1 MKIIKSI
8 YSFFSKL
15 IDKIIVVPI
24 SKLIL
29 IINKKFDT
37 PSRKFENWLSKSNT
51 LLFISLAMAILTFIV
66 IDQRILIYSESSAE
80 VLTDQKVTVLYD
92 EDNYVVEGVP
102 ENVDITLIGNKAD
115 LYIAKQSPTN
125 EVVVD
130 LWGLKPGTHKVD
142 IKYNQISGGIKYTV
156 NPSVATVIIYEKV
169 AASKTLSVDLLNQDA
184 LDERYIIDEITA
196 KEDSVTIKGASY
208 KVDSVATVK
217 ALVDIKSLPKIVLGE
232 KITVSAPLV
241 AYDELGNVVDVEI
254 SPAKVDVELLIQSP
268 SKEVPIQVMPTGNVI
283 YNMGISNLIVN
294 NNENTTVTIYGP
306 TETISAIEYLPVYVN
321 VDGLSEDT
329 QFKVDLDKPAGVKY
343 MSVNNVTVDV
353 KLSSDISNINIENVG
368 ISQINLG
375 SNYGVTPVDID
386 SVTVKLKGVTDIVN
400 DITAS
405 DINVYV
411 DLKGLGVGTHEVSI
425 IVTGN
430 DPRVEYLPSVLK
442 MKVRIYEK

>member
-15 IDKIIVVPI
+15 IDRIIVVPI

-37 PSRKFENWLSKSNT
+37 PSKKFENWLSKSNT
-51 LLFISLAMAILTFIV
+51 LLFISLAMAILIFIV

-80 VLTDQKVTVLYD
+80 VLTDQEVTVLYD

-102 ENVDITLIGNKAD
+102 ETVNITLIGNKAD

-142 IKYNQISGGIKYTV
+142 IKYNQLSGGIKYNV

-169 AASKTLSVDLLNQDA
+169 AASKTLSVDLLNQEA
-184 LDERYIIDEITA
+184 LDERYIIDEINA

-208 KVDSVATVK
+208 KVDNVATVK

-268 SKEVPIQVMPTGNVI
+268 SKEVPIQVIPTGNVI

-306 TETISAIEYLPVYVN
+306 TETISTIEYLPVYVN
-321 VDGLSEDT
+321 VEGLSEDT
-329 QFKVDLDKPAGVKY
+329 QFKVDLDKPNGVKY

-353 KLSSDISNINIENVG
+353 KLSSDISNINIDNVG

-375 SNYGVTPVDID
+375 SNYGVTPIDID

-405 DINVYV
+405 DLNVYV

>member
-1 MKIIKSI
+1 
-8 YSFFSKL
+8 
-15 IDKIIVVPI
+15 
-24 SKLIL
+24 
-29 IINKKFDT
+29 
-37 PSRKFENWLSKSNT
+37 
-51 LLFISLAMAILTFIV
+51 
-66 IDQRILIYSESSAE
+66 
-80 VLTDQKVTVLYD
+80 
-92 EDNYVVEGVP
+92 
-102 ENVDITLIGNKAD
+102 
-115 LYIAKQSPTN
+115 
-125 EVVVD
+125 
-130 LWGLKPGTHKVD
+130 
-142 IKYNQISGGIKYTV
+142 
-156 NPSVATVIIYEKV
+156 
-169 AASKTLSVDLLNQDA
+169 
-184 LDERYIIDEITA
+184 
-196 KEDSVTIKGASY
+196 
-208 KVDSVATVK
+208 
-217 ALVDIKSLPKIVLGE
+217 
-232 KITVSAPLV
+232 
-241 AYDELGNVVDVEI
+241 
-254 SPAKVDVELLIQSP
+254 
-268 SKEVPIQVMPTGNVI
+268 
-283 YNMGISNLIVN
+283 MGISNLIVN

-329 QFKVDLDKPAGVKY
+329 QFKVDLEKPAGVKY